1 MAGLAAGI
9 RLAHYGHE
17 VLVLDQHNAP
27 GGLNSFYSIGR
38 RKYDVGLHA
47 LTNYS
52 APGSKGAPL
61 TKLLRQLRI
70 SREEW
75 ELAPQCGSRIAFPEV
90 NIRFTNDFEV
100 MRSDIAAAFP
110 AESGAFDRLV
120 EFVRE
125 HNAFDLQSQEVSAR
139 GKVAEIIADP
149 LLVEMLFC
157 PLMYYGSARENDM
170 DLSQFVIMFRALY
183 LEGLARPLHGVRVI
197 LKSLMERFRELG
209 GERKMRCAVKRLI
222 PGGGRIQE
230 IELEDGSV
238 ITAEHILSSAGRP
251 ETVAMIEGENRD
263 MQLQEA
269 GKLSYAETISV
280 FDRNPADWGW
290 KDTIVFFNHGEKF
303 HYEASREPV
312 DLRSGVICIPNNFE
326 YANGENLEEGWF
338 RLTALANYRF
348 WKDAPEERY
357 QEQKKY
363 WFERMRQTVLPFLP
377 VPEDPEWQSREIA
390 RDMFTP
396 RTVEKYTRH
405 FNGAIYGAP
414 DKWKDGKTPWE
425 NLYICGTD
433 QGFLGIIGAMLSG
446 ISMANAHV
454 LQGGR

>member
-1 MAGLAAGI
+1 M
-9 RLAHYGHE
+9 
-17 VLVLDQHNAP
+17 LDQHNVP

-52 APGSKGAPL
+52 APGSRGAPL

-75 ELAPQCGSRIAFPEV
+75 ELAPQCGSRIAFPGV
-90 NIRFTNDFEV
+90 DIRFTNEFEV
-100 MRSDIAAAFP
+100 MRADVAEAFP
-110 AESGAFDRLV
+110 QEVDAFDRLI

-125 HNAFDLQSQEVSAR
+125 FNAFDLQAKETSAR
-139 GKVAEIIADP
+139 EYLSTRIRDP

-197 LKSLMERFRELG
+197 LKSLMDRYRALG
-209 GERKMRCAVKRLI
+209 GERKMRCGVKRLI
-222 PGGGRIQE
+222 PSGERIQE
-230 IELEDGSV
+230 IELEDGTV
-238 ITAEHILSSAGRP
+238 ITADHILSSAGRP
-251 ETVAMIEGENRD
+251 ETVALVEGESVEQQRSH
-263 MQLQEA
+263 A

-280 FDRNPADWGW
+280 FDRNPAEWGW
-290 KDTIVFFNHGEKF
+290 NDTIVFFNHGERF
-303 HYEASREPV
+303 HYEASRDPV
-312 DLRSGVICIPNNFE
+312 DLRSGVICIPNNFQYPE
-326 YANGENLEEGWF
+326 GENLEEGWF
-338 RLTALANYRF
+338 RLTALANYSF
-348 WKDAPEERY
+348 WKQAPEAVY
-357 QEQKKY
+357 QEQKQH

-377 VPEDPEWQSREIA
+377 VPENPEWQSYEVA

-414 DKWKDGKTPWE
+414 EKWKDGRTPWQ

-454 LQGGR
+454 LQGS

>member
-47 LTNYS
+47 LTNYT
-52 APGSKGAPL
+52 APGVKGAPL

-75 ELAPQCGSRIAFPEV
+75 ELAPQCGSRIAFPGID
-90 NIRFTNDFEV
+90 IRFTNDFEV
-100 MRSDIAAAFP
+100 MRSDVSRHFPGQLDAFN
-110 AESGAFDRLV
+110 RLV
-120 EFVRE
+120 QFVQDY
-125 HNAFDLQSQEVSAR
+125 NAFDLQSKETSAR
-139 GKVAEIIADP
+139 EYVSGVIRDP

-197 LKSLMERFRELG
+197 IKSLMDRFRALG
-209 GERKMRCAVKRLI
+209 GERKMRCAVKRMI
-222 PGGGRIQE
+222 PAGDRIGE
-230 IELEDGSV
+230 IELEDGTV
-238 ITAEHILSSAGRP
+238 ITADHILSSAGRP
-251 ETVAMIEGENRD
+251 ETVALIEGQSVEQQR
-263 MQLQEA
+263 QQA

-290 KDTIVFFNHGEKF
+290 KDTIVFFNHGQRF
-303 HYEASREPV
+303 HYEACQEPV
-312 DLRSGVICIPNNFE
+312 DLRSGVICVPNNFQ
-326 YANGENLEEGWF
+326 YADGENLEEGWF
-338 RLTALANYRF
+338 RLTALANYSF
-348 WKDAPEERY
+348 WKEAPEEVY
-357 QEQKKY
+357 QEQKKL

-377 VPEDPEWQSREIA
+377 IPQDPQWQSREVA

-414 DKWKDGKTPWE
+414 EKWKDGRTPWD

-454 LQGGR
+454 LQA